1 MCWPTHNSTRMQ
13 SKEWASNRERERVVG
28 TGVVDVLPKIG
39 AELKYPL
46 SIEIP
51 YYRSS
56 GRTISNI

>member
-1 MCWPTHNSTRMQ
+1 MQ